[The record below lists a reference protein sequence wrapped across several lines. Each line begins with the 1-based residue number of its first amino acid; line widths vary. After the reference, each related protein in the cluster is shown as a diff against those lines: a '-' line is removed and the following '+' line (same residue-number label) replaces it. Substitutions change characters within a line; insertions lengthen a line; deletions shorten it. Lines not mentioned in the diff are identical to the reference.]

1 MFNSLSLL
9 FLGELGVTAATVSP
23 ELRHQQVRDL
33 SKYLPCEA
41 VVYGRLP
48 LMITENCPLRCSG
61 QCSHGTGG
69 TLTDRTGAAFP
80 LLCAH
85 GCRSEIQNSKALYLA
100 DKPQWKECGLTWARL
115 RFTTE
120 TAEEALDILQR
131 YQGEDFPAPADFT
144 RGLFYRGVE

>member
-1 MFNSLSLL
+1 M
-9 FLGELGVTAATVSP
+9 A
-23 ELRHQQVRDL
+23 R
-33 SKYLPCEA
+33 
-41 VVYGRLP
+41 
-48 LMITENCPLRCSG
+48 
-61 QCSHGTGG
+61 GG

-120 TAEEALDILQR
+120 TAEEALDILRR
-131 YQGEDFPAPADFT
+131 YQGEDFPPPQTSLAACFT
-144 RGLFYRGVE
+144 EVSSKILIDNCIIII

>member
-1 MFNSLSLL
+1 M
-9 FLGELGVTAATVSP
+9 EL
-23 ELRHQQVRDL
+23 
-33 SKYLPCEA
+33 KIKA
-41 VVYGRLP
+41 VHPKMGK
-48 LMITENCPLRCSG
+48 
-61 QCSHGTGG
+61 
-69 TLTDRTGAAFP
+69 DFP

-120 TAEEALDILQR
+120 TAEEALDILRR
-131 YQGEDFPAPADFT
+131 YQGEDLTPPTNFT